1 MTMAMRISYLT
12 RARPALLLMALTLAA
27 LLGGCGILGK
37 EYDETEGWTA
47 AEIYNKAARELDSA
61 NYKRAIEL
69 YQKLETRYPFG
80 RYAMQGQLDVAY
92 AHYRAEQPE
101 AALAAADRF
110 IKLYP
115 QNPYVDYAYY
125 LKGVVNYNRS
135 VGFLDRF
142 VPIDTSQRDP
152 GSALDAFEDFAEL
165 VRRFPDSKYAEDARQ
180 RMLYLRSNLAKNE
193 VHVAR
198 YYMERGAYIAAANRA
213 QYVIERYQR
222 TSAVEDALEILVDA
236 YEQLGK
242 DQLAADAQ
250 RVLTMEFAES
260 IPPGE
265 ATSAAYPQDL
275 KDQWG
280 VALFEFTLRGFFEHR
295 FLHADPNFANF
306 GFREDGSVVVYDYG
320 CMKEVPGEI
329 AAGYARLIDA
339 LLKRRKTAFPAL
351 LKELGVYK
359 DSGAMLP
366 RSTTDPYVEL
376 MQDMVRASP
385 AYTFGSDD
393 TIYKTIYDLGMANW
407 KEANDI
413 RFPRDMV
420 FIDRTLGGL
429 FGNLGKLGA
438 TGPWRQLLRQYT
450 APLV

>member
-1 MTMAMRISYLT
+1 
-12 RARPALLLMALTLAA
+12 MALTLAA

-236 YEQLGK
+236 YERLGK

-250 RVLTMEFAES
+250 RVLTMNRQA
-260 IPPGE
+260 G
-265 ATSAAYPQDL
+265 
-275 KDQWG
+275 
-280 VALFEFTLRGFFEHR
+280 R
-295 FLHADPNFANF
+295 FID
-306 GFREDGSVVVYDYG
+306 D
-320 CMKEVPGEI
+320 EVPPDERTI
-329 AAGYARLIDA
+329 A
-339 LLKRRKTAFPAL
+339 RRVWDYL
-351 LKELGVYK
+351 SLDE
-359 DSGAMLP
+359 
-366 RSTTDPYVEL
+366 
-376 MQDMVRASP
+376 
-385 AYTFGSDD
+385 
-393 TIYKTIYDLGMANW
+393 N
-407 KEANDI
+407 
-413 RFPRDMV
+413 
-420 FIDRTLGGL
+420 
-429 FGNLGKLGA
+429 
-438 TGPWRQLLRQYT
+438 
-450 APLV
+450 